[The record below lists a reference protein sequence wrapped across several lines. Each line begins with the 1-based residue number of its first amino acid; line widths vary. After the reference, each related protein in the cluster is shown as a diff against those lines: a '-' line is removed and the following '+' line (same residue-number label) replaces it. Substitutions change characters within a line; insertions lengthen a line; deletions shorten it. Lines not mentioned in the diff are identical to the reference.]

1 MLDSRFSFLRRVRD
15 LTRIHKLVKVSEK
28 QQAVRIQEIFHFN
41 KEEVAAFELLLYP
54 M

>member
-1 MLDSRFSFLRRVRD
+1 
-15 LTRIHKLVKVSEK
+15 VKVSEK